1 MDISRASGQSF
12 GVNWKYLGNNLDRK
26 AATDAGIQS
35 VKSKEIANSSCAD
48 LNRHF

>member
-1 MDISRASGQSF
+1 MDILRSSGQSF

-26 AATDAGIQS
+26 AATDTGIQS